1 MPEGLNGRSN
11 AGTPPPDG
19 RHEEAN
25 RTMAVTHPID
35 LDLDRID
42 ALIAEEEA
50 ALEPKHRASL
60 GFRATAERSVAGGV
74 ASSWQDSP
82 PHAIYVDHGQGSR
95 LWDIDG
101 NEYVDFHLGY
111 GAMVMG
117 HAHPKIVEAI
127 RRQAGLGTHFAQ
139 PTKHLAAVGEN
150 LVDRFGLPL
159 WRFCNSG
166 TEATL
171 EAARLMRANTG
182 REIILKIEGTY
193 HGHHDALMFSVAPDP
208 ELIGP
213 REHPVT
219 VPQAEGIPQAFAD
232 LVRVVPFNDLAEVER
247 ALAEHE
253 GNVAGMIVEP
263 AMMNCGVIFPEP
275 GYLQGLKDL
284 MHANGAYL
292 AFDEVKTGI
301 TLAYGGASEVFG
313 VTPDIICLAKAIGGG
328 LPCGAIGATREL
340 FQPVVDG
347 VYDIAGTYNG
357 NPLTMA
363 ASEVCLTEVMT
374 RDVYDHLN
382 EIHRILVDG
391 CTAAIDAHRLPAH
404 VTGVGA
410 KGSVIYS
417 ATPVREYRDAVG
429 IDERITYLAW
439 LVQQNRGVFKSPWSK
454 QETWTTAITHSEDD
468 ARRYVANF
476 EELAAMLAA

>member
-1 MPEGLNGRSN
+1 
-11 AGTPPPDG
+11 
-19 RHEEAN
+19 
-25 RTMAVTHPID
+25 MAVRQPTEID
-35 LDLDRID
+35 LERVD
-42 ALIAEEEA
+42 ALIAQEEA
-50 ALEPKHRASL
+50 ALAPKHAASIAY
-60 GFRATAERSVAGGV
+60 RATAERSVAGGV

-82 PHAIYVDHGQGSR
+82 PHAIFVDHGAGSR

-127 RRQAGLGTHFAQ
+127 QKQAPRGTHFAQ
-139 PTKHLAAVGEN
+139 PTKDLHAVGDN
-150 LVDRFGLPL
+150 LVERFGLPL

-182 REIILKIEGTY
+182 RDIIIKIEGSY
-193 HGHHDALMFSVAPDP
+193 HGHHDALMFSVAPDA

-219 VPQAEGIPQAFAD
+219 VPQAEGIPDAFAK
-232 LVRVVPFNDLAEVER
+232 LVRVVPFNDLGEVKR
-247 ALAEHE
+247 ALDEHR

-275 GYLQGLKDL
+275 GYLQGIKDL
-284 MHANGAYL
+284 MHEAGAYL

-301 TLAYGGASEVFG
+301 TLAYGGAAEVFG
-313 VTPDIICLAKAIGGG
+313 VTPDILCLAKAIGGG

-340 FQPVVDG
+340 YQPVVDG
-347 VYDIAGTYNG
+347 VYDMAGTYNG
-357 NPLTMA
+357 NPLTMV
-363 ASEVCLTEVMT
+363 ASRVALTEVMT
-374 RDVYDHLN
+374 PDVYPHLN
-382 EIHRILVDG
+382 AIHAILRDG
-391 CTAAIDAHRLPAH
+391 CTAAIEATGLPAY

-417 ATPVREYRDAVG
+417 ATPVREYRDSLH
-429 IDERITYLAW
+429 IDERVTYLAW

-454 QETWTTAITHSEDD
+454 QETWTTSVFHTEDD
-468 ARRYVANF
+468 ARRYVENF
-476 EELAAMLAA
+476 GEFAAAITA